1 MDYNGLTMDLD
12 KPKAIAN
19 ITYNDESNTALPE
32 DNNKPKIINITNPYT
47 AKILIN
53 YPFLLSVE

>member
-1 MDYNGLTMDLD
+1 MDLD